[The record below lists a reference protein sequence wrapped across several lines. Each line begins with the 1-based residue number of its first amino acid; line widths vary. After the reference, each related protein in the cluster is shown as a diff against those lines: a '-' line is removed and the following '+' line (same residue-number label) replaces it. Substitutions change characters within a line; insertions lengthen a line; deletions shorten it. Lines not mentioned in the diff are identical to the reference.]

1 PARLTIVPHALDYRP
16 ERRPVLRHT
25 DPLTIG
31 VVGNISP
38 QKGALIV
45 RDVLARLERELPEAR
60 IVVIGTL
67 DLAVES
73 PRLHVTG
80 PYQRD
85 AMVELIEA
93 HGINMILFPSVCPE
107 TFSYVIEEAM
117 LLRLPIGVFHLG
129 APRERGRESH

>member
-1 PARLTIVPHALDYRP
+1 MPHALDYRP
-16 ERRPVLRHT
+16 ERRPHLRHS

-31 VVGNISP
+31 VVGNISA

-60 IVVIGTL
+60 VVVVGTL

-85 AMVELIEA
+85 AMVGLIEA
-93 HGINMILFPSVCPE
+93 HRNNMILIPSVCTE
-107 TFSYVIEEAM
+107 TFS
-117 LLRLPIGVFHLG
+117 
-129 APRERGRESH
+129 